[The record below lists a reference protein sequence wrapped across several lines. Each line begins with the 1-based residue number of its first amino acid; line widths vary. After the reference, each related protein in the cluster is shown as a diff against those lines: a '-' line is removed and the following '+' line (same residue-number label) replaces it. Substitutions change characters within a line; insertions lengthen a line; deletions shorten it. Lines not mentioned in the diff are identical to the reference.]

1 MTIDEL
7 QKEIIEEFTVYD
19 DWMDRYQYLIDL
31 SKELSP
37 IDDKYK
43 ISQNLIKGC
52 QSSVWLNAE
61 LIDGKVIYAADSDA
75 LITKGIVSMLIKV
88 LSGHTPKEIIEAD
101 LYFIDA
107 IGLKEN
113 LSPTRSNGLVSMIK
127 QMKGYAMAYQYK
139 QEQL

>member
-7 QKEIIEEFTVYD
+7 QKEVIEEFTVYD

-37 IDDKYK
+37 IEDKYK
-43 ISQNLIKGC
+43 VSQNLIKGC
-52 QSSVWLNAE
+52 QSNVWLNAE
-61 LIDGKVIYAADSDA
+61 LIDGKIIFAADSDA

-88 LSGHTPKEIIEAD
+88 LSNHTPQEILDAD

-139 QEQL
+139 QGQ

>member
-88 LSGHTPKEIIEAD
+88 LSCHTPKEIIEAD